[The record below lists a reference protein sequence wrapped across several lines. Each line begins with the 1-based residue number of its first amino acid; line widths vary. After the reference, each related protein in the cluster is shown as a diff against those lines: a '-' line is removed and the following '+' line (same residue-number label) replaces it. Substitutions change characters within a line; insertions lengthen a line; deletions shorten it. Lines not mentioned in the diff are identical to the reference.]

1 MGELVAEGLCVSCKL
16 PLAQQLCDL
25 QRKMRRLG
33 GKSCAEFDTVTGK
46 VPIIALF
53 KALCELLVS
62 ATGVL

>member
-1 MGELVAEGLCVSCKL
+1 MSCKL

-62 ATGVL
+62 AAGVL